1 MWRPCPRPGVTT
13 LPLIGACALRRQTAA
28 FGVALALVLGLAAC
42 GGSDDDKKTT
52 TTSLPAG
59 STSTTDSTATTA
71 TTAST
76 ATTAGAGAT
85 TAPTAPGT
93 PGTPA
98 PTPPTVKPAPAV
110 TVALYLQK
118 GEIPPGQTQPLEAPA
133 WRATGVGWNPGAV
146 GLIVKRT
153 NGPSVTLNVGAN
165 ADADGRFEQ
174 TFVVLE
180 VQPGTYAAIAT
191 QGDKRAEGSFVLS

>member
-1 MWRPCPRPGVTT
+1 M
-13 LPLIGACALRRQTAA
+13 
-28 FGVALALVLGLAAC
+28 ALALVLGLAAC

-59 STSTTDSTATTA
+59 STSTTDPTATTA

-76 ATTAGAGAT
+76 ATTAARPARRPPRPPR
-85 TAPTAPGT
+85 ARR
-93 PGTPA
+93 GTPA

-110 TVALYLQK
+110 TVTLYLQK

-133 WRATGVGWNPGAV
+133 WRATGVGWDPGPV

-153 NGPSVTLNVGAN
+153 NGPSVMLNVGAN

>member
-1 MWRPCPRPGVTT
+1 MCASAPDGGFRRGVGPGPRLGR
-13 LPLIGACALRRQTAA
+13 LRRLRRRQE
-28 FGVALALVLGLAAC
+28 
-42 GGSDDDKKTT
+42 DDDHEPPVRLDVDHRLDRHHRHDCLDGDDGPGTG
-52 TTSLPAG
+52 P
-59 STSTTDSTATTA
+59 
-71 TTAST
+71 
-76 ATTAGAGAT
+76 T
-85 TAPTAPGT
+85 TAPTAPT
-93 PGTPA
+93 APAPPAPGTPA

-110 TVALYLQK
+110 SVALYLQK

-133 WRATGVGWNPGAV
+133 WRATGVGWDPGGV

-153 NGPSVTLNVGAN
+153 DGPSVTLNVGAN

-174 TFVVLE
+174 TFVVLD

>member
-1 MWRPCPRPGVTT
+1 MAV
-13 LPLIGACALRRQTAA
+13 
-28 FGVALALVLGLAAC
+28 C
-42 GGSDDDKKTT
+42 GGSDDDDKTT
-52 TTSLPAG
+52 TTSVPAG

-76 ATTAGAGAT
+76 ATTRAGAGGTGAT
-85 TAPTAPGT
+85 SASTAAGT

-98 PTPPTVKPAPAV
+98 PTAPTVKPAPSV
-110 TVALYLQK
+110 TVSLYAQK
-118 GEIPPGQTQPLEAPA
+118 GEIPPGRTEPLEAPA
-133 WRATGVGWNPGAV
+133 WRATGLGWDPGAV
-146 GLIVKRT
+146 GLIVRRT
-153 NGPSVTLNVGAN
+153 DGPSVTLDVGAQ

-180 VQPGTYAAIAT
+180 VRPGTYAAIAT

>member
-1 MWRPCPRPGVTT
+1 
-13 LPLIGACALRRQTAA
+13 
-28 FGVALALVLGLAAC
+28 VALALVLGLAAC

-76 ATTAGAGAT
+76 ATTRAGSGGTGAT
-85 TAPTAPGT
+85 TATTAAGT
-93 PGTPA
+93 PGPPA
-98 PTPPTVKPAPAV
+98 PTVRPAPSV

-133 WRATGVGWNPGAV
+133 WRATGVGWDPGPV
-146 GLIVKRT
+146 GLIVKRSD
-153 NGPSVTLNVGAN
+153 GPSVVLNIGAQ
-165 ADADGRFEQ
+165 ADGDGRFEQ
-174 TFVVLE
+174 TFVALDVE
-180 VQPGTYAAIAT
+180 PGTYVAVAT